1 MPLSNSD
8 YEYDSASETESTS
21 DSETE
26 MINIDSLKKL
36 ISIKD
41 NNIVLNNDFTKLDK
55 PLKIISFLGNARIGK
70 STLLNC
76 YVSNKIKKNTKI
88 FNTSKSLEQHCT
100 SGIDMLCLEMS
111 NYNLILLDVQGLDLN
126 DSKDDCK
133 LMLFIYMISN
143 LIIFNPKTI
152 LDNTVLS
159 SLQSLTSIITYIPDI
174 ESKTIKPSLLFRP
187 RDIDQE
193 SDYNPVKNLKDMLSD
208 VSDQYSNVRESI
220 KKLFTNIECKPTF
233 YLDKKEKSLLSKDN
247 FIDFMDESSNGFQDF
262 CSYLDIMIENIS
274 ERPSDNFNER
284 VKDLISKINS
294 NKNIDYTKFDI
305 TMREAECDIKEW
317 IFNELD
323 KTKYDIPME
332 TDGTQENYDIIIKPR
347 IDYRDLILSE
357 FDKRFDK
364 TTPKIRD
371 KFRKEILMTFNKHI
385 DKVYNESVKISTNE
399 LNIIYDTKVK
409 SFNKNTDFIDVDKP
423 INEQVEYIYEEIR
436 DFIRKTN
443 YLDTMKNLFLDK
455 TNNYIY
461 EIDKEVNK
469 IYKSILEEFYNYID
483 KQVLNIIAFMN
494 HQVTLLLNTHIN
506 DIKQSFKMIINN
518 IDKIS
523 KSEIFD
529 KIWLYKSE
537 IEIKHEPDI
546 VFLVLNEN
554 KTYELVQIIFNDTK
568 LNEYKT
574 DDTQLL
580 IDIVE
585 NYLYKFEDE
594 FNKLRQDRL
603 PLILDEL
610 QKETKLILPDNYLV
624 IKEHYL
630 NNKKLFNELKCN
642 NIKTL
647 NIFEHIIAYSI
658 NNRLVYNRLV
668 SSKYA
673 FIVDKLDIHRIYVQ
687 KDFDEK
693 YKDIL
698 PYLNQMSDDIYLN
711 YNITLVILDLLFNK
725 ALLINY

>member
-76 YVSNKIKKNTKI
+76 YVSNKINRNTKI

-100 SGIDMLCLEMS
+100 SGIDMLCIEMS

-187 RDIDQE
+187 RDIDQD

-208 VSDQYSNVRESI
+208 VLDQYSNVRESI
-220 KKLFTNIECKPTF
+220 KKLFINIECKPTF
-233 YLDKKEKSLLSKDN
+233 YLDKKEKSLLPKDN
-247 FIDFMDESSNGFQDF
+247 FIDFMKETSNGFQDF
-262 CSYLDIMIENIS
+262 CSYLDIMIENIN
-274 ERPSDNFNER
+274 EHPSDNFNDR

-317 IFNELD
+317 IYKEID
-323 KTKYDIPME
+323 KTKYDIPMI
-332 TDGTQENYDIIIKPR
+332 TDGTQENYDVIIKPR
-347 IDYRDLILSE
+347 IDYRDLVLSD

-371 KFRKEILMTFNKHI
+371 KFRKEILTTFNTHI
-385 DKVYNESVKISTNE
+385 DKVYNESVKISSSK
-399 LNIIYDTKVK
+399 LNDIYQTKVET
-409 SFNKNTDFIDVDKP
+409 FYKNTKFIDVDKP
-423 INEQVEYIYEEIR
+423 INEQVEYIYEIMR
-436 DFIRKTN
+436 DFIRNTN
-443 YLDTMKNLFLDK
+443 YLDTMKNLFLEK
-455 TNNYIY
+455 TNNYISD
-461 EIDKEVNK
+461 IDKEVNK
-469 IYKSILEEFYNYID
+469 LYLSIIEKFNNYID

-518 IDKIS
+518 IDKIWQD
-523 KSEIFD
+523 EIFD
-529 KIWLYKSE
+529 KIYFCKYF
-537 IEIKHEPDI
+537 IVIKHTPNKDDDYNDDI
-546 VFLVLNEN
+546 ITIQD
-554 KTYELVQIIFNDTK
+554 KIFNDIK
-568 LNEYKT
+568 LNEFYT
-574 DDTQLL
+574 EENRLDSNTN
-580 IDIVE
+580 IIE

-603 PLILDEL
+603 PLILDEM
-610 QKETKLILPDNYLV
+610 QKETKVILPRDYLV
-624 IKEHYL
+624 IKKKYL
-630 NNKKLFNELKCN
+630 NNKKLFNELKCD

-647 NIFEHIIAYSI
+647 NIFEHIIAFSS
-658 NNRLVYNRLV
+658 NNYELIC
-668 SSKYA
+668 SKYA
-673 FIVDKLDIHRIYVQ
+673 FIVNKLDIHRIYVQ

-698 PYLNQMSDDIYLN
+698 PYLNQMPDDIYLN

-725 ALLINY
+725 ALLINL

>member
-8 YEYDSASETESTS
+8 YEYDSASETEYS
-21 DSETE
+21 DFEIE
-26 MINIDSLKKL
+26 IKKL

-76 YVSNKIKKNTKI
+76 YVSNKFKKNTKI

-100 SGIDMLCLEMS
+100 SGIDMLCIEMS

-187 RDIDQE
+187 RDIDQD

-220 KKLFTNIECKPTF
+220 KKLFTNIECKPTL

-247 FIDFMDESSNGFQDF
+247 FIEFMNESSNGFQSF
-262 CSYLDIMIENIS
+262 CSYLDRMIENIS
-274 ERPSDNFNER
+274 ERSSDNFNDR
-284 VKDLISKINS
+284 VQDLISKINS

-305 TMREAECDIKEW
+305 TMKEAEYDIKEW
-317 IFNELD
+317 IFYEIN
-323 KTKYDIPME
+323 KTKYDAIMK
-332 TDGTQENYDIIIKPR
+332 TDGTQENYKTIIKPR
-347 IDYRDLILSE
+347 IDYRDYILSN
-357 FDKRFDK
+357 FDKRFEK

-371 KFRKEILMTFNKHI
+371 KFRNEIMMTFNKNI
-385 DKVYNESVKISTNE
+385 DKVYNESVNFCTDQLNDIYENE
-399 LNIIYDTKVK
+399 VK
-409 SFNKNTDFIDVDKP
+409 SFNKSTNFIGFLSTSSSV
-423 INEQVEYIYEEIR
+423 NVYVENIYEEIR
-436 DFIRKTN
+436 DLIRNTN
-443 YLDTMKNLFLDK
+443 YLDIIKDKFLKK
-455 TNNYIY
+455 TNDYIS

-469 IYKSILEEFYNYID
+469 IYKSIIEKFNNYIN
-483 KQVLNIIAFMN
+483 KQILIIIDFIN
-494 HQVTLLLNTHIN
+494 HQKSLLLNTHIN
-506 DIKQSFKMIINN
+506 DIKQSFEMIVNN
-518 IDKIS
+518 IDKFWID
-523 KSEIFD
+523 EIFD
-529 KIWLYKSE
+529 KIYFCKSV
-537 IEIKHEPDI
+537 IIIKHKPDI
-546 VFLVLNEN
+546 QNLAYNINILDKKILN
-554 KTYELVQIIFNDTK
+554 DMK

-574 DDTQLL
+574 DKTLFL
-580 IDIVE
+580 TDIVK

-594 FNKLRQDRL
+594 FNELRQNRL
-603 PLILDEL
+603 PLILDEM
-610 QKETKLILPDNYLV
+610 QNKTKVILPRDYLI
-624 IKEHYL
+624 IKNHYL
-630 NNKKLFNELKCN
+630 DNIKFSNELYCS

-647 NIFEHIIAYSI
+647 NIFEHIIAFSS
-658 NNRLVYNRLV
+658 NNQELVI
-668 SSKYA
+668 SKYA
-673 FIVDKLDIHRIYVQ
+673 FIVNKLDIHRIYVQ

-693 YKDIL
+693 YKEIL
-698 PYLNQMSDDIYLN
+698 PYLNQITDDIYLN
-711 YNITLVILDLLFNK
+711 YNIILVILDILFNK
-725 ALLINY
+725 ALLTD